1 MGIFTNGDRR
11 ILKEFLMKSEH
22 NCHDIEKEIDEFLV
36 DLQAEYDENSYIM
49 NEFSEFVNELREKL
63 HPSDANK
70 LMEFSSRLTR
80 VKHCARKGVEALRE
94 ISRDQ
99 RKMTRDTFRDYE
111 EYLHLGY

>member
-22 NCHDIEKEIDEFLV
+22 NCHDIEKEIDEFLI
-36 DLQAEYDENSYIM
+36 DLQSEYEENSYVM
-49 NEFSEFVNELREKL
+49 SEFSEFVNELRDKL

-70 LMEFSSRLTR
+70 LMEFSSRLAR
-80 VKHCARKGVEALRE
+80 VKRCARKGVEALRE

-99 RKMTRDTFRDYE
+99 RKMTRETFRDYE
-111 EYLHLGY
+111 EYLHLG